1 MPHPCIQFFLI
12 WLDNLALNYFF
23 LSVGGFQIVQ
33 LIEGKV
39 ALFNMWDYEL
49 NSDQVMAIYCTL
61 EGNLLTMIDMSIKG
75 PAMFTEESIQNIMGV

>member
-1 MPHPCIQFFLI
+1 M
-12 WLDNLALNYFF
+12 
-23 LSVGGFQIVQ
+23 Q

-49 NSDQVMAIYCTL
+49 NSDQVMAIDCTL

-75 PAMFTEESIQNIMGV
+75 PAMFTEELIQNIMGV